1 MKQERLPKIVEE
13 AVQAMEKDIPSP
25 DPARQAAALNAFL
38 AHARQLRQ
46 QQAVSP
52 GAVMRL
58 RGWRHHLWPEK
69 ESIVMMALAK
79 ALVVLVV
86 ASGLVTGTALAADPS
101 QPGDALYPVDLAM
114 EQAQLRVTTGTQAR
128 AQLQVKLADER
139 AEELLGLVED
149 GETPD
154 EESVNRLQNQLH
166 LALSTATQLQQQQRT
181 QLLTQLQD
189 KAGQQADEFEAGGLK
204 LEAQMMV
211 RTREMALLGIE
222 DPAGLEA
229 HLRNGKGWLVE
240 EPEEPTD
247 SVEDPVEDI
256 ADETEEPAQAQ
267 EPTQLQEQE
276 QFQEQT
282 QEQTQTQDQLRDGTC
297 EADDP
302 DCVPGGD
309 GAGGNGDN
317 GGNGGSDDSG
327 GNGGGDCDGGDCGG
341 NGGGGNDGGDC
352 GGNCGGGSGDHGGGG
367 SGGKGGG
374 GGSKGK

>member
-1 MKQERLPKIVEE
+1 MKHERLPKIVEE

-25 DPARQAAALNAFL
+25 DPARQAAALNDFL
-38 AHARQLRQ
+38 AQARQLRQ

-69 ESIVMMALAK
+69 ESIVMTALAK

-86 ASGLVTGTALAADPS
+86 ASGLVTGTALAADSS

-114 EQAQLRVTTGTQAR
+114 EQAQLRITTRTQNR

-139 AEELLGLVED
+139 AEELIGLAED

-189 KAGQQADEFEAGGLK
+189 KAGQQADEFEANGLK
-204 LEAQMMV
+204 LEAQIMV
-211 RTREMALLGIE
+211 RTREMAQLGIE
-222 DPAGLEA
+222 DPPGLEA
-229 HLRNGKGWLVE
+229 HLRNGKGWTAE

-247 SVEDPVEDI
+247 PTDPTDPVEDPVTDPVEDVV
-256 ADETEEPAQAQ
+256 DETEDPAQA
-267 EPTQLQEQE
+267 QE

-297 EADDP
+297 EAGDL

-309 GAGGNGDN
+309 GAGGKGGNGDGNNGGNGDGNN
-317 GGNGGSDDSG
+317 GGNGGDNGGDG
-327 GNGGGDCDGGDCGG
+327 GNGGNGG
-341 NGGGGNDGGDC
+341 NGGD
-352 GGNCGGGSGDHGGGG
+352 
-367 SGGKGGG
+367 GGG
-374 GGSKGK
+374 GGKGK